1 MGRRGKFANQ
11 RYTKRK
17 NEKKAIWRMRERSGN
32 NKKGK
37 EKGIEG
43 GAKQK
48 KKKNDRSRKQD
59 IHQ

>member
-48 KKKNDRSRKQD
+48 KKKND
-59 IHQ
+59 